1 MLWLRRLSL
10 VGAYAIT
17 LLLSAVWVLSALAA
31 LRRPLFDL
39 GKAGVGDA
47 IIGFASC
54 LWLSPQ
60 QTLKLAHMLVG
71 VRLLLGALLLAAI
84 ATAIWNAVRRR
95 QDGDAMLDVGLFLS
109 AVASVVAGVP
119 VMGESEPLQRLI
131 GELMLCAIASGLAAF
146 GRGYFCSR
154 KPSTVSAYS
163 WGCSMLERWAASR
176 IVSAAPGM
184 RLRMSSAASTFV
196 AGS

>member
-1 MLWLRRLSL
+1 MQWLRRLSL
-10 VGAYAIT
+10 VGAYAIA

-31 LRRPLFDL
+31 LGRPLFDL
-39 GKAGVGDA
+39 GKAQVGDA
-47 IIGFASC
+47 IIGFANC

-71 VRLLLGALLLAAI
+71 VRLLLGGFLLAAI

-95 QDGDAMLDVGLFLS
+95 QEGDAMLDVGLFLS

-119 VMGESEPLQRLI
+119 VMAESEPLQRLI
-131 GELMLCAIASGLAAF
+131 GELMLCAIASALTAF

-176 IVSAAPGM
+176 IVSAAPGI
-184 RLRMSSAASTFV
+184 RLRMNSAASTAV